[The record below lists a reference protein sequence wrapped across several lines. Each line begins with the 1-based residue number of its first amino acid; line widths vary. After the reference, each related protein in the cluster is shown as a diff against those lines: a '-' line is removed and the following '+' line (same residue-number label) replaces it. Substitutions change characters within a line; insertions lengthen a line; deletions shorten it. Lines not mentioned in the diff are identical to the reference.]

1 MEQWISVKSSD
12 GFAIDVFVVRP
23 EVPPKAAVIVGME
36 IFGVNSH
43 IQEVCKRLA
52 SEGYVAIAPQL
63 FDRIQKNVNMGYS
76 ADDVARGKELKQQ
89 A

>member
-1 MEQWISVKSSD
+1 MMEQWISVKSSD

-63 FDRIQKNVNMGYS
+63 FDRIQKKSRHGLQ
-76 ADDVARGKELKQQ
+76 RR
-89 A
+89 

>member
-1 MEQWISVKSSD
+1 MSEQWISVKSSD
-12 GFAIDVFVVRP
+12 DFAIDVFVARP
-23 EVPPKAAVIVGME
+23 EVPAKAAVVVGME

-63 FDRIQKNVNMGYS
+63 FDRI
-76 ADDVARGKELKQQ
+76 
-89 A
+89 

>member
-1 MEQWISVKSSD
+1 MTEQWISVTSND
-12 GFAIDVFVVRP
+12 GFAIDAFVVRP
-23 EVPPKAAVIVGME
+23 EMPAKAAVVVAME

-63 FDRIQKNVNMGYS
+63 FGRILRSLGLGFCAEAHV
-76 ADDVARGKELKQQ
+76 DVLL
-89 A
+89 